1 MHQLIW
7 ESPFSSKFC
16 GELFSPYLYCTGSS
30 RNILR
35 KNNGVAL
42 VAHGVDTGPNFLE
55 PFFHIFRIRQKHMK
69 YGRYETLMLIYCKK
83 LFFNQKVE
91 VSVYWKYFISLWG
104 STVSLRELV
113 LIIFFFKATFPLYFC
128 VEFQESIFLAP
139 SIPYHLRCY

>member
-7 ESPFSSKFC
+7 ESRFSSKFC
-16 GELFSPYLYCTGSS
+16 GKLFSPYLYCTGSS

-42 VAHGVDTGPNFLE
+42 VAHGVDTDPNFLE

-69 YGRYETLMLIYCKK
+69 YGRYETLMLIYCIK
-83 LFFNQKVE
+83 L
-91 VSVYWKYFISLWG
+91 FISLWG

-128 VEFQESIFLAP
+128 VEFPESIFLAP